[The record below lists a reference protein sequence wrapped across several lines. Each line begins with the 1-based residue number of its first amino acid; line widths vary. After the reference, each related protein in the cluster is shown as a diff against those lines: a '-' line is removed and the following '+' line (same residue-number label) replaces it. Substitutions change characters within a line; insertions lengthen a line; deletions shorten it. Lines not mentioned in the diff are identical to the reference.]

1 MPIERPQW
9 RSEVIDTDD
18 RFFNLQNEWQAFQ
31 ESKSDPQSSP
41 FLSWDWL
48 YLWWTIYRRPHW
60 RLAIGLIRCNEQ
72 LVAIFPFYIKKM
84 GLIQLHFLGTGEP
97 ESEEVVTEYLD
108 CLLGDDVDIQ
118 RHAQQWLEEFLHK
131 IDIVVFERMLVTAK
145 IIDMMS
151 LVKVFPIQKHIDK
164 GCRYYLG
171 LQDDSSIEK
180 KFNSNLRRKYRKFQ
194 LNSSDDQW
202 QFERCEDPQQ
212 LDFYF
217 SELKRLHELRWHSKG
232 KQGAF
237 SSQRFLQFHRTL
249 AEKLLAK
256 GRLYLGLLSIRGEI
270 AGCLYTIDTANVRYF
285 YQAGFLPAMQQLAPG
300 HISHFLAI
308 DDAQKQ
314 GFTHYDFMLGGVENS
329 YKAEYTSPG
338 ELVVSYIA
346 AKKKWKMIVYQL
358 GSKIMN
364 RWATL

>member
-1 MPIERPQW
+1 MPIEQQQW

-18 RFFNLQNEWQAFQ
+18 RFFNLQYEWQAFQ

-48 YLWWTIYRRPHW
+48 HLWWTIYRRPHW
-60 RLAIGLIRCNEQ
+60 QLAVGLIRCNEQ

-84 GLIQLHFLGTGEP
+84 GLNQLHFLGTGEA
-97 ESEEVVTEYLD
+97 ESEEVATEYLD
-108 CLLGDDVDIQ
+108 CLLAEGVDVQ
-118 RHAQQWLEEFLHK
+118 QYAQQWLVEFLRK
-131 IDIVVFERMLVTAK
+131 IDIVVFERMLVAAK

-151 LVKVFPIQKHIDK
+151 LVKAFSVQKHIHK
-164 GCRYYLG
+164 GSRYFLD
-171 LQDDSSIEK
+171 LQCDSNLEK
-180 KFNSNLRRKYRKFQ
+180 KFNSNLRRKYRKYQ
-194 LNSSDDQW
+194 LNSSTDQW
-202 QFERCEDPQQ
+202 QFERCENPQQ

-217 SELKRLHELRWHSKG
+217 AELKRLHELRWQSKG

-249 AEKLLAK
+249 AEKLLAQ

-270 AGCLYTIDTANVRYF
+270 AGCLYTIDAAKVRYF

-314 GFTHYDFMLGGVENS
+314 GFTHYDFMLGSVENS
-329 YKAEYTSPG
+329 YKAEYTSPS
-338 ELVVSYIA
+338 ELVVS
-346 AKKKWKMIVYQL
+346 MIGYKRIWQIIYYRLSNFLVD
-358 GSKIMN
+358 
-364 RWATL
+364 